1 MEGPARGH
9 QCTCPQLGFAAATMQ
24 VAIHLTHHMQGP
36 LRTEP
41 SEAECI
47 LALALFLD
55 FRFRGL
61 DAGTVTMAAD
71 ACAAAV
77 GPPGTLP
84 AAFEASLSLSQ
95 LSQPKPP
102 LCRRMLVGS
111 FCSSFGALALRRGCA
126 EVPRTKDLR
135 KPCSHDAVP
144 VLANRLLRLKR
155 AISETTLSHTPCSE
169 RQGGDC
175 SQVTFPSCKA
185 TAYGSGCEEH
195 KVSNFS

>member
-1 MEGPARGH
+1 
-9 QCTCPQLGFAAATMQ
+9 MQ

-84 AAFEASLSLSQ
+84 AALEASLSLSQ

-102 LCRRMLVGS
+102 LCRSGLAAG
-111 FCSSFGALALRRGCA
+111 CSSALSAAASELWRCA
-126 EVPRTKDLR
+126 EGVQKSRGQKILESVVASTPS
-135 KPCSHDAVP
+135 PCW
-144 VLANRLLRLKR
+144 L
-155 AISETTLSHTPCSE
+155 I
-169 RQGGDC
+169 
-175 SQVTFPSCKA
+175 
-185 TAYGSGCEEH
+185 GC
-195 KVSNFS
+195 